1 SPGNLYSP
9 KALPMNIPSL
19 DHLFRLCV
27 EMAPPQAHT
36 IIPSPHGTSSTRII
50 MPIAGGTISGPTI
63 NGTIVPNSG
72 ADWAMH
78 LSGTDFTK
86 LDARYTLQTSDN
98 HHILVHSFG
107 IFSHGPRT
115 PASSDPST
123 PPPETVTQDH
133 VEWFTHIEL
142 EAPGD
147 SPYNYLNGV
156 LAVGVLSQNG
166 GRLYID
172 VYRLTNFPGVDAR
185 DFRVE

>member
-1 SPGNLYSP
+1 MLTLIASLSISQSRAKGLLHLLLVFLTFNCEHYTYIVESAIMSTPIPSPGNLYSP

-78 LSGTDFTK
+78 LSGTDVSQTMVSAPNTPLLRNRNTGRQPHASGNRSSSLRL
-86 LDARYTLQTSDN
+86 LD
-98 HHILVHSFG
+98 
-107 IFSHGPRT
+107 
-115 PASSDPST
+115 
-123 PPPETVTQDH
+123 
-133 VEWFTHIEL
+133 
-142 EAPGD
+142 
-147 SPYNYLNGV
+147 
-156 LAVGVLSQNG
+156 
-166 GRLYID
+166 
-172 VYRLTNFPGVDAR
+172 
-185 DFRVE
+185 